1 MNDEKP
7 PFKRYKFFKK
17 MNTLSYRT
25 VSVSKEKAEH
35 KWYIID
41 AENQITGRM
50 CAEIASILRGKN
62 KPSYTPHA
70 DTGDYVI
77 VINAEKIRF
86 TGKKWALKEYKHHS
100 HHPGG
105 LKVVVADVM
114 RTKFPERI
122 VEIGV
127 KGMLPKTKLGRAM
140 YKKMFV
146 YKGSNHPHAAQKPE
160 VLVLKTSND

>member
-1 MNDEKP
+1 MD
-7 PFKRYKFFKK
+7 
-17 MNTLSYRT
+17 TLSYRT

-41 AENQITGRM
+41 AENLITGRM

-146 YKGSNHPHAAQKPE
+146 YKGANHPHAAQKPE

>member
-1 MNDEKP
+1 MD
-7 PFKRYKFFKK
+7 
-17 MNTLSYRT
+17 TLSYRT

-127 KGMLPKTKLGRAM
+127 KGMLPKNRLGSKLYGNL
-140 YKKMFV
+140 YV
-146 YKGSNHPHAAQKPE
+146 YEGSEHPHAAQQPKAIT
-160 VLVLKTSND
+160 L

>member
-1 MNDEKP
+1 
-7 PFKRYKFFKK
+7 
-17 MNTLSYRT
+17 
-25 VSVSKEKAEH
+25 
-35 KWYIID
+35 
-41 AENQITGRM
+41 M

-86 TGKKWALKEYKHHS
+86 TGKKWDLKEYKHHS

-122 VEIGV
+122 VEIAV
-127 KGMLPKTKLGRAM
+127 KGMLPKPNWAALCTRKCLCTLEP
-140 YKKMFV
+140 
-146 YKGSNHPHAAQKPE
+146 STPTHAQKPE
-160 VLVLKTSND
+160 VLNLNDK